1 MAVCVHLS
9 INCTWLNGV
18 SGMGMKHKIQMTI
31 SRTVVNLL
39 VLINCSISSLVYWAT
54 KAPSYFRDKAF
65 SYYIYKENLQ
75 LRKQEAYFL
84 IKGVCLLL
92 SPYFRIMRNKR
103 FTFRDS
109 RQKQ

>member
-1 MAVCVHLS
+1 MQALTQSHS
-9 INCTWLNGV
+9 F
-18 SGMGMKHKIQMTI
+18 
-31 SRTVVNLL
+31 
-39 VLINCSISSLVYWAT
+39 LIR
-54 KAPSYFRDKAF
+54 K

>member
-1 MAVCVHLS
+1 M
-9 INCTWLNGV
+9 
-18 SGMGMKHKIQMTI
+18 
-31 SRTVVNLL
+31 
-39 VLINCSISSLVYWAT
+39 
-54 KAPSYFRDKAF
+54 
-65 SYYIYKENLQ
+65 YKENLQ